1 MKTINIGF
9 HSQAD
14 IFESNFFI
22 YIKTTFK
29 LVRQGS
35 QDNSQLVYLPLARL
49 LMKPL
54 NGQRIMKM
62 NTYFVSG
69 VPELLNL
76 PMMYSLF
83 SYLNL

>member
-1 MKTINIGF
+1 
-9 HSQAD
+9 
-14 IFESNFFI
+14 
-22 YIKTTFK
+22 
-29 LVRQGS
+29 
-35 QDNSQLVYLPLARL
+35 
-49 LMKPL
+49 MKPL

-62 NTYFVSG
+62 NTYFVLG